1 MNFDVGN
8 LSEHTEVSIDILIR
22 VDINYMLR
30 FCKCY
35 EEWEEEEDVKMVNF
49 TKENSKTH
57 LNMDNHCCV
66 ERKKCRN
73 GKDCG
78 K

>member
-1 MNFDVGN
+1 MNVGFGI

-57 LNMDNHCCV
+57 LNMDNHYCA